1 MVLVLR
7 CSTRST
13 GSIIFRIHNR
23 LEIMQWKYTRIA
35 WIIEFMQR
43 SWIRYQ
49 RKNRSLAPGAS
60 IKICSWGPVLSKNLQ
75 LTLPDLGYQLGTAL
89 SAFTQDHRA
98 LTMPTL
104 ASYCIHARTMQYC
117 TVRVPYC
124 HIRVPYCQYC
134 TVRVPWLRA
143 RNELGRVFSNVVWIL
158 AFCATFRPR
167 SGKVR
172 YLQLT

>member
-1 MVLVLR
+1 MLPTSATSSSFKNLVLT
-7 CSTRST
+7 CTTTVYS
-13 GSIIFRIHNR
+13 
-23 LEIMQWKYTRIA
+23 KY
-35 WIIEFMQR
+35 
-43 SWIRYQ
+43 RYG
-49 RKNRSLAPGAS
+49 RTAS
-60 IKICSWGPVLSKNLQ
+60 GPVLSKNLQ

-134 TVRVPWLRA
+134 TCTVRVPWLRA
-143 RNELGRVFSNVVWIL
+143 RNELGRVFSNLVWIL
-158 AFCATFRPR
+158 AFCARFRPTR
-167 SGKVR
+167 VLGQAKSGT
-172 YLQLT
+172 YS